1 MSEEI
6 LAKLIGS
13 SSRTTSRST
22 TISERV
28 VSVLSSARTVDETPT
43 GTASAMDGKTDTR
56 FVNKE
61 GSCAVVSSEDS
72 ENLPTRH
79 QGLSTAERD
88 FSCTE
93 QSSNIAERSCNSSR
107 LRGRQ
112 SRGELRSHTSTESK
126 YDNENGKQSNGTAT

>member
-1 MSEEI
+1 M

-28 VSVLSSARTVDETPT
+28 VSVLSSARTVDETST
-43 GTASAMDGKTDTR
+43 VTASAMDGKTDTR

-61 GSCAVVSSEDS
+61 GSCNVVFGEDS
-72 ENLPTRH
+72 ENRPTRQ
-79 QGLSTAERD
+79 QGLGTAECD
-88 FSCTE
+88 FNCAE

-107 LRGRQ
+107 LQGRQ
-112 SRGELRSHTSTESK
+112 SRGELRLHTSTESK
-126 YDNENGKQSNGTAT
+126 YDKENGNQSNGTAT